1 MSKTAA
7 VLYDVLDLADST
19 KMLLEWKGFKTIV
32 ETDRRAILSGKPI
45 QADVAIIHLG
55 LFVSRDSFDVDMA
68 NLERIIGRLSRN
80 TRRIFSSSHETT
92 QVLKTLL
99 SVGADHYVNITLDN
113 ASERTLKFAG
123 YGKSDSNEMELRGK
137 QVWAAEGII
146 LPSGELKRNP
156 DFSQEGDDYF
166 RRPKE

>member
-1 MSKTAA
+1 MA
-7 VLYDVLDLADST
+7 VLYDDFGMADST
-19 KMLLEWKGFKTIV
+19 EMLLKLKGFKTIK

-45 QADVAIIHLG
+45 QTDTAIIHLG
-55 LFVSRDSFDVDMA
+55 LFVSRDSLDVDLA
-68 NLERIIGRLSRN
+68 NLGRIIGRLGKN

-99 SVGADHYVNITLDN
+99 LVGAYHYVNILLSD
-113 ASERTLKFAG
+113 ASERTLNFAG
-123 YGKSDSNEMELRGK
+123 YGRVDSNEIELRGK

-146 LPSGELKRNP
+146 LPSGELGRNP

>member
-1 MSKTAA
+1 MSKTVAI
-7 VLYDVLDLADST
+7 LYDVLDLADST
-19 KMLLEWKGFKTIV
+19 KMLLEAKGFKTII
-32 ETDRRAILSGKPI
+32 ETDHRSILLGKPI
-45 QADVAIIHLG
+45 KADVAIIHLG
-55 LFVSRDSFDVDMA
+55 LFVSRDSYDVNMA
-68 NLERIIGRLSRN
+68 KVGRIIGRLGRN

-92 QVLKTLL
+92 QVLDTLL
-99 SVGADHYVNITLDN
+99 LAGADHYVNIVLGN
-113 ASERTLKFAG
+113 ASERTLQFAE
-123 YGKSDSNEMELRGK
+123 YGKVDSNEIELRGK